1 MKILVLMPLDEKNTY
16 MGAGIYKGL
25 TAHAKDNCF
34 SMPTFMDYVVGT
46 KIAKN
51 WEYALFYSILSAEK
65 IYETAEKEKNDLI
78 VIGNMPKEYKF
89 DLIVNFQDLVESLPY
104 EDKFVEKMR
113 EKSEGDSLLSNM
125 LNMYGN
131 EDSKLAMHNILAT
144 ADFLSKYIE
153 TDPHLEDIEADY
165 EKRLEEWKKSLEP
178 TTLH

>member
-16 MGAGIYKGL
+16 MAAGIYKGL
-25 TAHAKDNCF
+25 TAHAKDICF
-34 SMPTFMDYVVGT
+34 SMPNFMDYAITT
-46 KIAKN
+46 KLSQN

-65 IYETAEKEKNDLI
+65 VYEISEKENNNLI
-78 VIGNMPKEYKF
+78 VIGNMPKKYKF

-104 EDKFVEKMR
+104 EDKFLEMMKKKVEGE
-113 EKSEGDSLLSNM
+113 EKLVEMVD
-125 LNMYGN
+125 MYGN
-131 EDSKLAMHNILAT
+131 EDSNLAMHNVLAT

-165 EKRLEEWKKSLEP
+165 QKRLEEWKESLKP